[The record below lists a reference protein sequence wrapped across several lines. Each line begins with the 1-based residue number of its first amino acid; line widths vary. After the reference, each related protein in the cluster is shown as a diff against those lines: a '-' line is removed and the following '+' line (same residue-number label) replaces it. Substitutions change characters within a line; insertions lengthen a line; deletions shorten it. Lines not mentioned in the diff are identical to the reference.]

1 MFDILNAVFSMVD
14 HGDSVQSLL
23 ATNLRRLRIAR
34 HLSLSEL
41 ARATG
46 VSKATLSGIE
56 NGRANPTVETLAG
69 LAAALRVALVEL
81 LEELPLPAV
90 RVVRAASP
98 GHELRD
104 GLPRRLVDEIPAGA
118 AVEVSELRLASG
130 QSREAPPSVK
140 GARAHVY
147 VLEGKLIAG
156 PIERSTELRAGDY
169 AAFPADVPHAYE
181 TLRRP
186 ARALLLSQAGSP

>member
-1 MFDILNAVFSMVD
+1 MV
-14 HGDSVQSLL
+14 HHEETVQTRL

-56 NGRANPTVETLAG
+56 NGRANPTVDTLAG
-69 LAAALRVALVEL
+69 LAAALRVTLVDL
-81 LEELPLPAV
+81 LEDLPLPEV
-90 RVVRAASP
+90 RVVRASAPTPSS
-98 GHELRD
+98 RD
-104 GLPRRLVDEIPAGA
+104 GLPRRLVDEIDAGA
-118 AVEVSELRLASG
+118 AVEVSELRLPAG
-130 QSREAPPSVK
+130 QSREAAPGPK

-156 PIERSTELRAGDY
+156 PVEQSTELGAGDY

-186 ARALLLSQAGSP
+186 ARVLLLSQAPPT